1 MAEMPSHTA
10 HGECLHSGIPLQRWA
25 ERCLEWEACRFPKQ
39 YSQSSNATGRF
50 YCSYTRLPAGDLV
63 ILLAAK
69 IFESHITSRQN
80 RSKHWVLG
88 SCGHHSLRIG
98 IYL

>member
-39 YSQSSNATGRF
+39 YSELKRHRQILVFLYETAGRRS
-50 YCSYTRLPAGDLV
+50 CHLVSRKDLR
-63 ILLAAK
+63 I
-69 IFESHITSRQN
+69 SHHITAE
-80 RSKHWVLG
+80 
-88 SCGHHSLRIG
+88 
-98 IYL
+98 